1 MCYILTILTVH
12 KSICLVPKLTMVNGC
27 SREQYVNYCL
37 SFAITK
43 YPVGQGQ
50 ERNDL
55 LELMVSECSIPGCFP
70 KHVWVASPKWES
82 VTQEAVSLMH
92 TQSSV

>member
-1 MCYILTILTVH
+1 MCHILTILAVH

-37 SFAITK
+37 LFVITK

-55 LELMVSECSIPGCFP
+55 LELTVSKCSIPGCFP
-70 KHVWVASPKWES
+70 KYVWVASHKWDS
-82 VTQEAVSLMH
+82 VAQEAVSLMH
-92 TQSSV
+92 T